1 MNALISLVDH
11 PTAGLLASSL
21 VHFLWQGALLGI
33 MTGWVLT
40 ILEKSKASVRYAVA
54 AGALFLMA
62 IAVWQVTGDGEAA
75 AFEGL
80 ALIGLY
86 AILAVITFYE

>member
-1 MNALISLVDH
+1 
-11 PTAGLLASSL
+11 
-21 VHFLWQGALLGI
+21 
-33 MTGWVLT
+33 
-40 ILEKSKASVRYAVA
+40 
-54 AGALFLMA
+54 MA

-86 AILAVITFYE
+86 AILAVITWYE